1 MTNSI
6 SQPIPNI
13 LEYKFLSDQE
23 TAFTWIMK
31 FHNNL
36 DKEKD
41 TLYEKMMSSIP
52 QPLEVIREP
61 NNIETE
67 AVSNPA
73 TQLGEGQ
80 NPWSEFQS

>member
-23 TAFTWIMK
+23 TAFTWIIK

-41 TLYEKMMSSIP
+41 TLYEKMMSSIS

-67 AVSNPA
+67 AVSNSAP
-73 TQLGEGQ
+73 QLGEG
-80 NPWSEFQS
+80 

>member
-1 MTNSI
+1 
-6 SQPIPNI
+6 
-13 LEYKFLSDQE
+13 
-23 TAFTWIMK
+23 
-31 FHNNL
+31 
-36 DKEKD
+36 
-41 TLYEKMMSSIP
+41 MSSIP

-80 NPWSEFQS
+80 NP